1 MRELRYVGD
10 PVLRTPA
17 EPVTDFD
24 RELRRLIDEMFAVM
38 YQADGVGLAGPQIG
52 VGRRLFVYDI
62 SNRKGHVINPELT
75 IDDPEQV
82 VEEEGCL
89 SVPGKETGKP
99 LYAPT
104 ARAAGVTVHGVD
116 KLGRPVVVKARG
128 MLARCFQ
135 HEFDHLEGMLYVDRL
150 GKDERRKILLQAP

>member
-1 MRELRYVGD
+1 MREIRYVGD

-24 RELRRLIDEMFAVM
+24 RELRRLIEEMFAVM
-38 YQADGVGLAGPQIG
+38 YAAEGVGLAGPQIG
-52 VGRRLFVYDI
+52 VSRRLFVYDI

-75 IDDPEQV
+75 VDDADEV

-104 ARAAGVTVHGVD
+104 ARAAGVTIRGLD
-116 KLGRPVVVKARG
+116 KLGRPVSVKARG

-135 HEFDHLEGMLYVDRL
+135 HEFDHLDGTLYVDRL
-150 GKDERRKILLQAP
+150 AKAERRKILLQTP

>member
-1 MRELRYVGD
+1 MREIRSVGD

-24 RELRRLIDEMFAVM
+24 RELRRLIDEMFSVM
-38 YQADGVGLAGPQIG
+38 YAADGVGLAGPQIG

-62 SNRKGHVINPELT
+62 TNRKGHLINPELT
-75 IDDPEQV
+75 IDDPEQIV
-82 VEEEGCL
+82 DDEGCL
-89 SVPGKETGKP
+89 SVPSRETGKP

-104 ARAAGVTVHGVD
+104 ARAAGVTVRGLD
-116 KLGRPVVVKARG
+116 RLGRPVTVRARG

-135 HEFDHLEGMLYVDRL
+135 HEYDHLDGTLYVDRL
-150 GKDERRKILLQAP
+150 AKEERRKILLQAP

>member
-1 MRELRYVGD
+1 MREIRYVGD

-24 RELRRLIDEMFAVM
+24 RELRRLIDEMFSVM
-38 YQADGVGLAGPQIG
+38 YMADGVGLAGPQIG
-52 VGRRLFVYDI
+52 VARRLFVYDI
-62 SNRKGHVINPELT
+62 SNHKGHVVNPELT
-75 IDDPEQV
+75 IDDTDEV

-89 SVPGKETGKP
+89 SVPSRESGRP

-104 ARAAGVTVHGVD
+104 ARAAGVTLRGLD
-116 KLGRPVVVKARG
+116 RLGRPVTVKARG

-135 HEFDHLEGMLYVDRL
+135 HEFDHLNGTLYVDRL
-150 GKDERRKILLQAP
+150 AKEQRRKILLQTP

>member
-1 MRELRYVGD
+1 MRDIRYVGD
-10 PVLRTPA
+10 PILRTAA

-24 RELRRLIDEMFAVM
+24 KELRRLIDEMFSVM
-38 YQADGVGLAGPQIG
+38 YAADGVGLAGPQIG

-62 SNRKGHVINPELT
+62 SNRKGHLINPELT

-104 ARAAGVTVHGVD
+104 ARAAGVTVRGVD
-116 KLGRPVVVKARG
+116 KLGRPVTMKARG

-135 HEFDHLEGMLYVDRL
+135 HEFDHLDGTLYVDRL
-150 GKDERRKILLQAP
+150 GKDERRKILLRTP

>member
-1 MRELRYVGD
+1 MREIRYVGD

-24 RELRRLIDEMFAVM
+24 RELRRLVDEMFSVM
-38 YQADGVGLAGPQIG
+38 YMADGVGLAGPQIG
-52 VGRRLFVYDI
+52 VGKRLFVYDI

-75 IDDPEQV
+75 IDDPEEV
-82 VEEEGCL
+82 IEEEGCL

-104 ARAAGVTVHGVD
+104 ARAAGVTIRGLD
-116 KLGRPVVVKARG
+116 RLGRPVTVKARG

-135 HEFDHLEGMLYVDRL
+135 HEYDHLGGTLYVDRL
-150 GKDERRKILLQAP
+150 AKDERRKILLQAP

>member
-1 MRELRYVGD
+1 MREIRYVGD

-24 RELRRLIDEMFAVM
+24 RELRRLIDEMFSVM
-38 YQADGVGLAGPQIG
+38 YMADGVGLAGPQIG
-52 VGRRLFVYDI
+52 VARRLFVYDI
-62 SNRKGHVINPELT
+62 SNRKGHVVNPELT
-75 IDDPEQV
+75 IDDTDEV

-89 SVPGKETGKP
+89 SVPSRETGRP

-104 ARAAGVTVHGVD
+104 ARAAGVTLRGLD
-116 KLGRPVVVKARG
+116 RLGRPVTVKARG

-135 HEFDHLEGMLYVDRL
+135 HEFDHLNGMLYVDRL
-150 GKDERRKILLQAP
+150 AKEQRRKILLETP

>member
-1 MRELRYVGD
+1 MHEIRYVGD

-17 EPVTDFD
+17 EPVKDFD
-24 RELRRLIDEMFAVM
+24 RELRRLIDEMFSVM
-38 YQADGVGLAGPQIG
+38 YAADGVGLAGPQIG
-52 VGRRLFVYDI
+52 VPKRLFVYDI

-75 IDDPEQV
+75 IDDAEEV

-89 SVPGKETGKP
+89 SIPGKQSGKP

-104 ARAAGVTVHGVD
+104 ARAAGATIRGLD
-116 KLGRPVVVKARG
+116 RLGRPVQVKARG

-135 HEFDHLEGMLYVDRL
+135 HEFDHLDGTLYVDRL
-150 GKDERRKILLQAP
+150 AKDERRKILLQAP

>member
-1 MRELRYVGD
+1 MRELRLCRRPG
-10 PVLRTPA
+10 PAHPA

>member
-1 MRELRYVGD
+1 MREIRSVGD

-24 RELRRLIDEMFAVM
+24 RELRRLVDEMFSVM
-38 YQADGVGLAGPQIG
+38 YAADGVGLAGPQIG

-62 SNRKGHVINPELT
+62 TNRKGHLINPELT
-75 IDDPEQV
+75 IDDPAQIV
-82 VEEEGCL
+82 DDEGCL
-89 SVPGKETGKP
+89 SVPSRETGKP

-104 ARAAGVTVHGVD
+104 ARASGVTVRGFD
-116 KLGRPVVVKARG
+116 RLGRPVAVKARG

-135 HEFDHLEGMLYVDRL
+135 HEYDHLDGALYVDRL
-150 GKDERRKILLQAP
+150 TKEERRKILLQAP